1 VALRIDTAASSA
13 LQSGGREAYRVEP
26 LRRRDA
32 REDIADGA
40 PPAVQSTSPLPERI
54 GAAGGVRDARLQ
66 RISASDPLQGSAL
79 RGGARAYVAVA
90 RNTITEPA
98 GGELVGIDLY
108 V

>member
-13 LQSGGREAYRVEP
+13 LQSGGREAYRAEA

-32 REDIADGA
+32 GDVGA
-40 PPAVQSTSPLPERI
+40 EGATPAAQSTSALPDRI

-66 RISASDPLQGSAL
+66 RIPETDPLQWSAV

-90 RNTITEPA
+90 RNTIAEPA
-98 GGELVGIDLY
+98 GGELVGIDIY